1 MGVAKPAEAAMQMA
15 IKKGIGSTPNFAAVS
30 NAKGKANAAA
40 ALFVTNSVISSVTI
54 YNKASAPHAPKE
66 PDTVLIKLAISAAKP
81 DSSMA
86 ALIAKA
92 QAIVIKMSQ
101 LMYFVYFLGGK
112 SLSQAITTAVT
123 EAKKNMSIF
132 TRGKLS

>member
-66 PDTVLIKLAISAAKP
+66 PDTVLIKWATDAAKP
-81 DSSMA
+81 AHSMA
-86 ALIAKA
+86 EQKEKA
-92 QAIVIKMSQ
+92 QAIEIKMSKRR
-101 LMYFVYFLGGK
+101 YGVYFWGEKSWGK
-112 SLSQAITTAVT
+112 ATTTAVT
-123 EAKKNMSIF
+123 EAKKNMSIV